1 MFDINKVAMFMS
13 YDYNSLV
20 NSNIHE
26 LSRRFNSY
34 RMKCPHGM
42 WIKTCK
48 KSGIPYS
55 KCNKLV
61 QIYRQL
67 YENGDYRVVRDI
79 ANSREFWEGLF

>member
-1 MFDINKVAMFMS
+1 MFDINMVAILMNH
-13 YDYNSLV
+13 DYNSLI

-67 YENGDYRVVRDI
+67 FESGDYLVIQKVVG
-79 ANSREFWEGLF
+79 NREFWEGLF